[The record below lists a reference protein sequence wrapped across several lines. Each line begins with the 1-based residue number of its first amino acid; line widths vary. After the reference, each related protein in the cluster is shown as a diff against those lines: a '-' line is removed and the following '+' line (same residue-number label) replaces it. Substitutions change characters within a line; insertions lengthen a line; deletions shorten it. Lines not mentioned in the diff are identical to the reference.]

1 MKRRLETKLYYHLLL
16 NVFNL
21 WERYAEEQIRIYE
34 TRCAE
39 DQVHV
44 NLHKENLAILKNIL
58 DMIHI
63 TKKFLLS
70 IEGMAAEG
78 AFMTVDEMKETLLS
92 EIKKLFDDY
101 ALPDMMYPLAKKK
114 IEQIHA
120 FYHQF
125 VDEITILP
133 SEFFKEGGKQ

>member
-1 MKRRLETKLYYHLLL
+1 MKRKLETRLYYHLLL

-21 WERYAEEQIRIYE
+21 WERYAEEQIHIYE
-34 TRCAE
+34 AYCME
-39 DQVHV
+39 DKVHI

-58 DMIHI
+58 DMIHLI
-63 TKKFLLS
+63 KKFLLS
-70 IEGMAAEG
+70 IENKVSEG
-78 AFMTVDEMKETLLS
+78 AFVTVDEMKDTLLS

-101 ALPDMMYPLAKKK
+101 ALPDMMYPLASKK

-133 SEFFKEGGKQ
+133 SNVFK

>member
-1 MKRRLETKLYYHLLL
+1 MKRKLETKLYHTLLL
-16 NVFNL
+16 DVFHL
-21 WERYAEEQIRIYE
+21 WEKYAEEQIRVYE

-39 DQVHV
+39 DQIHT

-63 TKKFLLS
+63 VKKFLLS
-70 IEGMAAEG
+70 IEGMASEG
-78 AFMTVDEMKETLLS
+78 AFMTVDQMKETLLS

-125 VDEITILP
+125 IDEITILP
-133 SEFFKEGGKQ
+133 PEFSK